1 MSKEASITLDFLH
14 KDQKKTLKKAG
25 WKLIRNN
32 DRGDLAWF
40 GQNWDSK
47 QSALSL
53 LSDIIP
59 DLDSGDDNIEGYDF
73 LVVAY
78 REERRDR

>member
-14 KDQKKTLKKAG
+14 KDQKKALKKAG

-32 DRGDLAWF
+32 TGDLVWF

>member
-1 MSKEASITLDFLH
+1 MAKLDFLH

-32 DRGDLAWF
+32 TGDLVWF

>member
-1 MSKEASITLDFLH
+1 MNIKKLDFLH
-14 KDQKKTLKKAG
+14 KDQKKALKKEG

-47 QSALSL
+47 QSALSI

-59 DLDSGDDNIEGYDF
+59 DLDSGDDDIEGYDF

-78 REERRDR
+78 REERADD